1 MGLFDLFGKDPKT
14 KEERLG
20 NTFNDSEHFNG
31 ISTGQKGPVLVC
43 VPKCYDDVSKI
54 IDALKNGK
62 TPVVHLT
69 ELKNET
75 ALRILDMLSGA
86 VYALGGG
93 IYEMEK
99 NVFLLSPTGV
109 EING

>member
-1 MGLFDLFGKDPKT
+1 MGFFDFLGREQRI
-14 KEERLG
+14 KEESKNNLG
-20 NTFNDSEHFNG
+20 IEQTYATQNSD
-31 ISTGQKGPVLVC
+31 KGPVYVC
-43 VPKCYDDVSKI
+43 VPKSYQDVSKI

-69 ELKNET
+69 ELKEST

-93 IYEMEK
+93 IYEMQK

-109 EING
+109 EVNV

>member
-1 MGLFDLFGKDPKT
+1 MGLFDFLGREQRV
-14 KEERLG
+14 KEETK
-20 NTFNDSEHFNG
+20 NNFQTESPFTTQNSD
-31 ISTGQKGPVLVC
+31 KGPVYVC
-43 VPKCYDDVSKI
+43 VPKCYQDVSKI
-54 IDALKNGK
+54 IDALKSGK

-69 ELKNET
+69 ELKEST

-93 IYEMEK
+93 IYEMQK

-109 EING
+109 EVNV

>member
-1 MGLFDLFGKDPKT
+1 MGLFDF
-14 KEERLG
+14 LG
-20 NTFNDSEHFNG
+20 REQKIREDAQASFNSEQAFTSQNTD
-31 ISTGQKGPVLVC
+31 KGPVFVC
-43 VPKCYDDVSKI
+43 IPKSYQDVSKI
-54 IDALKNGK
+54 IDALKSGK

-69 ELKNET
+69 ELKDST

-93 IYEMEK
+93 IYEMQK

-109 EING
+109 EVNV

>member
-1 MGLFDLFGKDPKT
+1 MGLFDLFGKGPKT
-14 KEERLG
+14 KDERSERL
-20 NTFNDSEHFNG
+20 FVSERRN
-31 ISTGQKGPVLVC
+31 STVYPEQKGPVLVC
-43 VPKCYDDVSKI
+43 VPKRYDDVSKI
-54 IDALKNGK
+54 IDALKEGK

-69 ELKNET
+69 DLKNET
-75 ALRILDMLSGA
+75 ALRVLDMLSGA

-109 EING
+109 EVDG